1 MAIYPTRSP
10 LRSWR
15 PAQLRWVLGLSFL
28 LLALPTLVLSI
39 KARQQIKWEALYQQR
54 QQAEELTRQVDNS
67 LQLWLSREAR
77 RPVNE
82 YNFLLQETTNGY
94 AQRSPLS
101 QWPDE
106 YAPPGLVG
114 YFQVDQNGR
123 LNSPLLPTPWLT
135 PELDTTGLS
144 AAQIKERQQVQQQLS
159 HLLSSQQ
166 LLSPAPDKDSPQ
178 SSPQSVPENFRQLAK
193 KQVTNNQRQKLGS
206 LDDLQ
211 LERGFADAEAD
222 SALQAKTKL
231 APMTPPP
238 VASNG
243 PARASDSELMESNL
257 AADTRQES
265 TITLF
270 SSDSSQLNMALLDSG
285 HLLLFRYAW
294 RNNQRLIQGLILQQD
309 EFLQQAIAKAY
320 HNSSLA
326 QTSDL
331 VVALQGDVLSILKPQ
346 TSSSY
351 LERGYS
357 SAEGSLSA
365 EGSFSAEGSLSAED
379 VSGTLLLQT
388 TLSAPLTEL
397 ELLFSAKRLPE
408 GPGAKV
414 ITWATLVLFALLI
427 AVFVLFYRMALK
439 QIQLF
444 QQQQNF
450 IASVSHE
457 LKTPLTSI
465 RMFSEILKAGWTTP
479 EKQQEYYSFISAE
492 SERLS
497 RLITNVLQLA
507 RMERQE
513 LALDCKPTA
522 VKELVDIIQSRVQSQ
537 LSDTDFALQIHEH
550 NISEQLMVRVDS
562 DAILQILMNLVDN
575 SVKFAK
581 DASNKL
587 IELNLST
594 SGQTLL
600 LDIRDYGPG
609 IPKAEQ
615 KQVFNL
621 FYRIG
626 NELTRSAQGTGIGLA
641 LVQQLVSA
649 MNGSIELSQDLGDG
663 AGFRIRLPLLSPD
676 CNG

>member
-1 MAIYPTRSP
+1 
-10 LRSWR
+10 
-15 PAQLRWVLGLSFL
+15 
-28 LLALPTLVLSI
+28 
-39 KARQQIKWEALYQQR
+39 
-54 QQAEELTRQVDNS
+54 
-67 LQLWLSREAR
+67 
-77 RPVNE
+77 
-82 YNFLLQETTNGY
+82 
-94 AQRSPLS
+94 
-101 QWPDE
+101 
-106 YAPPGLVG
+106 
-114 YFQVDQNGR
+114 
-123 LNSPLLPTPWLT
+123 
-135 PELDTTGLS
+135 
-144 AAQIKERQQVQQQLS
+144 
-159 HLLSSQQ
+159 
-166 LLSPAPDKDSPQ
+166 
-178 SSPQSVPENFRQLAK
+178 LAK

-587 IELNLST
+587 IELDLST
-594 SGQTLL
+594 RDQTLL